1 MRRRRGRQ
9 ASQTNLIFHL
19 LDKLSVFMSFVTCG
33 FNQSDEKAVKKEPS
47 RDEEENE
54 DDGST
59 ANAEEYDPMEAE
71 DAEDD
76 DDDGTMLFFSNAQPK
91 RLLLMFPKYDLV
103 NDEKSCTTLSL

>member
-1 MRRRRGRQ
+1 MC
-9 ASQTNLIFHL
+9 
-19 LDKLSVFMSFVTCG
+19 VFTSFVTCG
-33 FNQSDEKAVKKEPS
+33 FNQSDEKVVKKEPS

-76 DDDGTMLFFSNAQPK
+76 DDDGTMHFFLNAQLK
-91 RLLLMFPKYDLV
+91 RLLLKFPQYDSV
-103 NDEKSCTTLSL
+103 NDEKSCTTLSLWWITLPLFLRP

>member
-1 MRRRRGRQ
+1 MMMC
-9 ASQTNLIFHL
+9 
-19 LDKLSVFMSFVTCG
+19 VFTGFVTCG

-47 RDEEENE
+47 RDEDENE

-76 DDDGTMLFFSNAQPK
+76 DDDGTMHLLFHNAQPK
-91 RLLLMFPKYDLV
+91 RLLLKFPQYDSV
-103 NDEKSCTTLSL
+103 NDEKSCTTLSLWLITLPLFLRP